1 MNKTNEN
8 KPGDESGDKDINAI
22 EEIERNNLILNAM
35 LNAMP
40 DSVFCKDL
48 EGRYIECNKSFEEFI
63 AHSKEEIIG
72 KTFSEL
78 IGERLDIVKYYSD
91 VDNTV
96 ITDGKTVIQEDVS
109 MIYNGTERFYDI
121 IKTPLKKKNTDGEE
135 EIYGLLALMHD
146 VNERYVLIKD
156 LQNTQAQLEVALER
170 AKSGSKAKTEFL
182 SRISHELLTPM
193 NAIMGMSQIAKTTTE
208 TEYLKVCIDEIYE
221 NSCHLLRFI
230 NNLLEVSSGVGTI
243 DESVFTLESLIEYV
257 RSRITPYVD
266 KKQQTLIVTVDESLP
281 KSLIAD
287 EKRIAKVI
295 FHLLTNAS
303 KFSHENSEISLK
315 FNLQE
320 DTVEHPALNISVID
334 NGIGISKEELNTIFD
349 IFEQGDGSYTR
360 KYQGIGIGLT
370 LSKYIIEIMGGSLSV
385 ESEPGKGSTF
395 AFLVPVSRSE
405 E

>member
-315 FNLQE
+315 FSLQE
-320 DTVEHPALNISVID
+320 DTVENPALNISVID

-370 LSKYIIEIMGGSLSV
+370 LSKYIIETMGGSLSV